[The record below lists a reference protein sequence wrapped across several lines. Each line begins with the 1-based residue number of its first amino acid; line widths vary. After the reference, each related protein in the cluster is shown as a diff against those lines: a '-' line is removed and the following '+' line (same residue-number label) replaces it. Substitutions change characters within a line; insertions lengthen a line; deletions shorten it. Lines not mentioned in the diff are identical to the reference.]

1 MARTFDPNPL
11 LNFILSYWKDYY
23 KDAPQSIRYWEAL
36 VRLMDDEWAQMEQI
50 DDASNVWTCPSFIY
64 HTYLHRELEDWHSYG
79 VPHFHYRKD
88 FRATAGQTIF
98 YMGAWVAPGEMAV
111 FQDGKELDITVDPCA
126 ITQAQDAT
134 QPGVN
139 PAGSRLI
146 FDNPR
151 ILNQPI
157 SVFSRR
163 ELFYEEIEVPPG
175 GAPDIL
181 TVRELDPYSVRVWLK
196 KLNITR
202 FLTLTASSFGW
213 TSTPTPG
220 SSDDR
225 YFRAGEVFDVV
236 DGATTQSISLAIDSA
251 TVAIP
256 IPVNPLTAK
265 IYRVYDFEITKG
277 SVWIDGKVLRAT
289 TFFPLSQRIRAT
301 DVYGPLSVT
310 VEAPSTSLDLG
321 RAMDQAARVYLMSG
335 ELLEPYTADTDGVRF
350 PRSFMEGAVILVQA
364 SIAEP
369 NDHEENHEV
378 TTTVT
383 QDLYVDTR
391 HPFFLTPLLLE
402 VPGFPIQVFIDGLLQ
417 HPDTYVFLS
426 TIQVSLNAPVPVG
439 TSVDIHYVSLENPR
453 SHRHIDERFTVASP
467 QASFALTLPVSPD
480 FARFVSVDGVV
491 VGDPLDRWF
500 TPDGYFLTFRQSIT
514 TGSIVRV
521 RGEKFSYLYYHDID
535 KELQRADYLQDGID
549 ERSAKLPAG
558 WTIQLPWVDGFL
570 VTDGLLEANAIVEN
584 AWFVNALVDEAT
596 AYNNF
601 GQLIG
606 FGRETSDDYVRILR
620 AMFSG
625 SYMGSQHDTIES
637 LICVLMGS
645 QYLTYAS
652 KIASI
657 NDGLVSTD
665 RESVAF
671 DALVPLRVSAGE
683 TVERLTAVS
692 SFAEVLAPSDAAK
705 IPLEFLPQAAESVSP
720 DYRFAH
726 SLDTRKDA
734 EMTGGPTDY
743 YTMLHKLEDL
753 SVDFV
758 EANVWPGDL
767 VKLTRPPAFVLY
779 CRVVTVERTYL
790 ILTSDLQGYPTGYGE
805 LSFGDWVYGGGLTI
819 LNDVSYRIWTRDLDR
834 LDEGESLDQARED
847 DIPYLNDRVSQLLTP
862 FNFVVHL
869 RWAGLRTEQSLL
881 DLASFLERTCPA
893 ETGYFVYARAYE
905 EAGLQDASEGT
916 LTDLAPVRT
925 EYPDYFYVDE
935 GIAGVNGQ
943 VAPNAGSFVGAP

>member
-1 MARTFDPNPL
+1 MARTFDPKPL

-64 HTYLHRELEDWHSYG
+64 HTYLHRELENWHSYG

-111 FQDGKELDITVDPCA
+111 FQDGKELDVVVDPF
-126 ITQAQDAT
+126 IISQAQDAT

-157 SVFSRR
+157 CVFSRR
-163 ELFYEEIEVPPG
+163 ELFYEEIEVPAG
-175 GAPDIL
+175 GTADIL
-181 TVRELDPYSVRVWLK
+181 SLREVDPYSVKVWLK

-202 FLTLTASSFGW
+202 FLALTATSFAW
-213 TSTPTPG
+213 ASTPTPG
-220 SSDDR
+220 STDDR
-225 YFRAGEVFDVV
+225 IFRAGEVFEVIDAGVSQHISLSAQ
-236 DGATTQSISLAIDSA
+236 ATTV
-251 TVAIP
+251 TIP
-256 IPVNPLTAK
+256 IVVNPLTAK
-265 IYRVYDFEITKG
+265 IYRVFDFEITEG

-289 TFFPLSQRIRAT
+289 SFFPLSQRIRAT
-301 DVYGPLSVT
+301 DVYGPVSIT

-321 RAMDQAARVYLMSG
+321 RAMDQAARVYMMSG
-335 ELLEPYTADTDGVRF
+335 ELLAPYTADTDGVRF
-350 PRSFMEGAVILVQA
+350 PRSFMEGTVVAVQA
-364 SIAEP
+364 SIALP

-378 TTTVT
+378 TATIT
-383 QDLYVDTR
+383 QDLFVGAE
-391 HPFFLTPLLLE
+391 HPFVLTPLLAE
-402 VPGFPIQVFIDGLLQ
+402 VPGFPIQVFLDGLLQ
-417 HPDTYVFLS
+417 YPDTYTFLS
-426 TIQVSLNAPVPVG
+426 TMQIRLGAPIPIS

-453 SHRHIDERFTVASP
+453 AHLHIDERFDVASP
-467 QASFALTLPVSPD
+467 RASFELTAHVSPD
-480 FARFVSVDGVV
+480 FARYVSVDGVV

-500 TPDGYFLTFRQSIT
+500 TPDGDYLTFRQSLS

-521 RGEKFSYLYYHDID
+521 RGEKFSYLFYHDID

-549 ERSAKLPAG
+549 ELSDTIPAG
-558 WTIQLPWVDGFL
+558 WTIQLPWIDGFL
-570 VTDGLLEANAIVEN
+570 VTDGLLEANSAIAN
-584 AWFVNALVDEAT
+584 AWFVNALVDEET

-606 FGRETSDDYVRILR
+606 FRRETSDDYVRILR

-645 QYLTYAS
+645 QYLTYAG

-657 NDGLVSTD
+657 NDGMVSTD
-665 RESVAF
+665 RESVAL
-671 DALVPLRVSAGE
+671 DALVPLRVSAGD

-692 SFAEVLAPSDAAK
+692 SFAEVLASSDAAK
-705 IPLEFLPQAAESVSP
+705 IPLEFLPQAAESLSP

-726 SLDTRKDA
+726 SLDTRKDSILD
-734 EMTGGPTDY
+734 GGPTDY

-753 SVDFV
+753 SADFV

-767 VKLTRPPAFVLY
+767 VKLSRPPAFHIY
-779 CRVVTVERTYL
+779 CRVVSVERTSL
-790 ILTSDLQGYPTGYGE
+790 ILAVDLQGYPTGWGE
-805 LSFGDWVYGGGLTI
+805 LGFGEWVYGGGLTI

-834 LDEGESLDQARED
+834 LDEGESLDQAREG
-847 DIPYLNDRVSQLLTP
+847 DIPYLNDRISQLLTP

-869 RWAGLRTEQSLL
+869 RWAGLRTEQALL

-905 EAGLQDASEGT
+905 EDGLQDASEGT
-916 LTDLAPVRT
+916 LTDLDPVRT

-935 GIAGVNGQ
+935 GIAGINGQ
-943 VAPNAGSFVGAP
+943 VAPNAGSFVGGP